1 MGARHARILEKELS
15 EATSPTPGRS
25 LKEYLSLTFQGTYHF
40 FLMHHRTTTANT
52 LRVALKTDTNS
63 KTADLNTY
71 LNYAGAAYSAAM
83 AASDFRAL
91 PTWRKNRF
99 RRWEAKRKSVMRFSR
114 RIREIYGDDVVL
126 FLGSSYTKTQSKF
139 MPPTK
144 GIGLYRELRSLGHL
158 IYLVDEYMTS
168 QVSFRT
174 GSGEKS
180 SFFA

>member
-1 MGARHARILEKELS
+1 
-15 EATSPTPGRS
+15 
-25 LKEYLSLTFQGTYHF
+25 
-40 FLMHHRTTTANT
+40 MHHRTTTANT
-52 LRVALKTDTNS
+52 LRIALKTDTDS
-63 KTADLNTY
+63 KTADLEKF
-71 LNYAGAAYSAAM
+71 LNYAGAAFSAAK
-83 AASDFRAL
+83 AASDFRSR
-91 PTWRKNRF
+91 PVWRKNRF
-99 RRWEAKRKSVMRFSR
+99 RRWEAKRKSILRFSR

-126 FLGSSYTKTQSKF
+126 FLGFSYTKTQSKF

-180 SFFA
+180 PFFA